1 MTITVKDS
9 RKLDI
14 NYRYLHGSVEP
25 LMANAG
31 RAVAEEIIRHFPDAR
46 SILIF
51 CGSGNKAGDSIF
63 AAKSLGS
70 RMDVRIFF
78 MKGEESI
85 HSDYVRNA
93 LRSITFQKVSGKAL
107 PDEIENADILMDGLL
122 GTGLK
127 GDPSPEYSDIIRMI
141 NDSGKPVI
149 SVDVPSG
156 AGSKISVRPEFTVA
170 MHSTKAIPGY
180 KYPGEV
186 IIKDIGFENG
196 FENVV
201 GPGDFLSYILPDKN
215 SHKGQNGVLGIVA
228 GFEFPGAA
236 IVSALGAEKI
246 GVDLIR
252 IYTKHIHAGLVQG
265 YSPFLITRDIEDLK
279 GIEKS
284 TALLIGPGMGLSV
297 DFKDVFQDL
306 LSLDIPT
313 VIDADAIRIIPL
325 LSYKRSKPLL
335 ITPHSAEFKALTGLD
350 ASESTLLDYSRK
362 TRNIVILKGPMDLI
376 SDGNVIARSSGGNA
390 RMTMGGT
397 GDLLAGISASLL
409 SKGIAPF
416 EAAKLAS
423 FINKKTGEMC
433 FDDRKYWYTIMDMV
447 EKIPYVMNWLDAFC
461 HGN

>member
-31 RAVAEEIIRHFPDAR
+31 QAVAEEIIRHFPDAR

-447 EKIPYVMNWLDAFC
+447 EKIPDVMNWLDAFC

>member
-31 RAVAEEIIRHFPDAR
+31 RAVAEEIIRHFPDAQTM
-46 SILIF
+46 LIF

-78 MKGEESI
+78 TKGEESI
-85 HSDYVRNA
+85 HSDYVRNV

-107 PDEIENADILMDGLL
+107 PDEIKNADILMDGLL

-170 MHSTKAIPGY
+170 MHSIKAIPGY

-186 IIKDIGFENG
+186 IVKDIGFENG

-297 DFKDVFQDL
+297 DFKHVFQDL

-313 VIDADAIRIIPL
+313 VIDADAIRILPL

-447 EKIPYVMNWLDAFC
+447 EKIQDVMNWLDAFC

>member
-31 RAVAEEIIRHFPDAR
+31 QAVAEEIIRHFPDAR

-297 DFKDVFQDL
+297 DFKHVFQDL

-447 EKIPYVMNWLDAFC
+447 EKIPDVMNWLDAFC

>member
-1 MTITVKDS
+1 MTITVKES
-9 RKLDI
+9 MKLDI

-31 RAVAEEIIRHFPDAR
+31 QAVAQEIIRHYPDAR

-78 MKGEESI
+78 IRGEESI
-85 HSDYVRNA
+85 HSDSVKNL
-93 LRSITFQKVSGKAL
+93 LRSIRFQKVSRNAI
-107 PDEIENADILMDGLL
+107 PDEIKNADILMDGLL

-127 GDPSPEYSDIIRMI
+127 GDPSSEYSDIIRMI

-156 AGSKISVRPEFTVA
+156 AGSKISVRPEITVA
-170 MHSTKAIPGY
+170 MHAVKAIPGY
-180 KYPGEV
+180 RYPGDV
-186 IIKDIGFENG
+186 IVKDIGFDKG
-196 FENVV
+196 FENIV
-201 GPGDFLSYILPDKN
+201 GPGDFLSYILPEKN

-236 IVSALGAEKI
+236 IVSALGAEKV

-252 IYTKHIHAGLVQG
+252 IYTKNTHSGLIQG
-265 YSPFLITRDIEDLK
+265 YSPFLIMRDIEDLK

-284 TALLIGPGMGLSV
+284 TALLIGPGMGHTV
-297 DFKDVFQDL
+297 DFKQVFQDL

-313 VIDADAIRIIPL
+313 VIDADAIRILSL
-325 LSYKRSKPLL
+325 LNYKRSKPLL
-335 ITPHSAEFKALTGLD
+335 ITPHSAEFKDLTGME
-350 ASESTLLDYSRK
+350 ASESALLDYSRK
-362 TRNIVILKGPMDLI
+362 TGNIVILKGSTDLI
-376 SDGNVIARSSGGNA
+376 SDGNVIALSSGGNA

-447 EKIPYVMNWLDAFC
+447 EKIPDVMNWLDAFC
-461 HGN
+461 QGK

>member
-31 RAVAEEIIRHFPDAR
+31 QAVAEEIIRHFPDAR

-297 DFKDVFQDL
+297 DFKHVFQDL